1 MKRCLILM
9 LLLGLLLTGCRK
21 QTQPE
26 QLPTAE
32 TIDTQ
37 ANTEPAAQTP
47 EQTLTLGMIDFDSEK
62 SVLRSMIQS
71 YNFSGAPFRIEI
83 LNYADGAE
91 SRADAVTRMTTE
103 LLAGNDEG
111 ERADEVSHQKVFG
124 KVGLRHLAHRQKSRV
139 SLFAVICV
147 ERAPDDVAGLGGVHG
162 VQSFFA
168 AHFCAGDEVRV
179 ETQSRLQKVGR
190 CDLCVGLGVAGDCR
204 VDGLGIRRKL
214 ELSGLFDDVDTSL
227 AERGLHV
234 VREQVVQ
241 KGRLT
246 GTRSTDDC
254 AGDVVLDAEFHEVEL
269 LFHGG
274 RRLDESCLVIRAFVC
289 LRMEMTAPL
298 SSRMIGGIMAETRMP
313 FSM

>member
-103 LLAGNDEG
+103 LLAGN
-111 ERADEVSHQKVFG
+111 V
-124 KVGLRHLAHRQKSRV
+124 
-139 SLFAVICV
+139 
-147 ERAPDDVAGLGGVHG
+147 PDLLDCSDLSGAQYAGYAKNGILLPLDGMPDAELLSGI
-162 VQSFFA
+162 
-168 AHFCAGDEVRV
+168 
-179 ETQSRLQKVGR
+179 LQP
-190 CDLCVGLGVAGDCR
+190 CY
-204 VDGLGIRRKL
+204 VDGTLY
-214 ELSGLFDDVDTSL
+214 LSLI
-227 AERGLHV
+227 H
-234 VREQVVQ
+234 
-241 KGRLT
+241 
-246 GTRSTDDC
+246 
-254 AGDVVLDAEFHEVEL
+254 
-269 LFHGG
+269 
-274 RRLDESCLVIRAFVC
+274 I
-289 LRMEMTAPL
+289 
-298 SSRMIGGIMAETRMP
+298 
-313 FSM
+313 

>member
-103 LLAGNDEG
+103 LLAGN
-111 ERADEVSHQKVFG
+111 V
-124 KVGLRHLAHRQKSRV
+124 
-139 SLFAVICV
+139 
-147 ERAPDDVAGLGGVHG
+147 PDL
-162 VQSFFA
+162 
-168 AHFCAGDEVRV
+168 
-179 ETQSRLQKVGR
+179 L
-190 CDLCVGLGVAGDCR
+190 DCS
-204 VDGLGIRRKL
+204 D
-214 ELSGLFDDVDTSL
+214 LSG
-227 AERGLHV
+227 A
-234 VREQVVQ
+234 Q
-241 KGRLT
+241 
-246 GTRSTDDC
+246 
-254 AGDVVLDAEFHEVEL
+254 
-269 LFHGG
+269 
-274 RRLDESCLVIRAFVC
+274 
-289 LRMEMTAPL
+289 
-298 SSRMIGGIMAETRMP
+298 
-313 FSM
+313 